1 MCCRLKLGVAPG
13 KARTAGQC
21 SGSPDTNRNEWGRST
36 PRLSARL
43 SDNPSGSEL
52 QGPTEHLVGGGGLQ
66 SPNLGSPVQHGEDAD
81 ETPQQRHKI
90 VQLPLAVS
98 IAFLSL
104 RTHLHEPSSFTVT
117 PAHQE
122 LSVPP
127 SGSSLPWPGSQL
139 WMSQAKIKVTARL
152 ASHGG
157 LRGKLHSQA
166 HSRGQNYIAS

>member
-1 MCCRLKLGVAPG
+1 MWLQEKPALLGNVQVLLTQTGTNGGAPPLASQPGFLTTQVDPNCRAP
-13 KARTAGQC
+13 Q
-21 SGSPDTNRNEWGRST
+21 SIWW
-36 PRLSARL
+36 
-43 SDNPSGSEL
+43 
-52 QGPTEHLVGGGGLQ
+52 GGGGLQ

-139 WMSQAKIKVTARL
+139 WMSQAKIKGTARL